1 VTTANK
7 RLPLT
12 VIGGFLGAGKT
23 TLLNRW
29 LREAGGLRMAV
40 LVNDFGAL
48 NIDAE
53 LIAAT
58 HGDTTALTNGCVCCQ
73 IGDDLGRALVDV
85 IEAKTPFDA
94 VVIEASGVSDPWRIA
109 QIGMAAP
116 ELSLEGVIV
125 LVDASAVA
133 QQAKDPLLADT
144 LARQVKSADLVVV
157 NKADL
162 ASAQALRDSEGV
174 GGGDGAGYAV
184 HRDGRSGGAAG
195 AARGRAARGSRGACL
210 RRALSRGPSPR
221 ARPRAW
227 PRTWPRARPRT
238 RPLAR
243 PRPWS
248 ARPRRAVPDMERATR
263 RRHLRGR
270 AACLAARDA
279 TRRAAAQG
287 AAAHRRERMV
297 GGAVRRTPRQP
308 AQGPGTRGRSACGRG
323 RHRPARSVARD
334 GAEGILR
341 ALTLGAPRSCCN
353 RAFSFF
359 SAQAADA

>member
-1 VTTANK
+1 VTTTPGK

-29 LREAGGLRMAV
+29 LREANGLRMAV

-73 IGDDLGRALVDV
+73 IGDDLGRALVEV

-116 ELSLEGVIV
+116 ELSLEAVIV

-133 QQAKDPLLADT
+133 QQSLDPLLADT
-144 LARQVKSADLVVV
+144 LVRQLKSADLVVV

-162 ASAQALRDSEGV
+162 ASAQAMAAAMGWVEATVPGTPCIRTTESAVPLALLSGTPHAAVAPHACGEDCHAHHDHGAPDHGAVFQTWSAQPDAVVPAAALRAWLRAMPPGVLRLKGLLRTGEGEWSQV
-174 GGGDGAGYAV
+174 QYAGRHGSLRKASPPAGDA
-184 HRDGRSGGAAG
+184 
-195 AARGRAARGSRGACL
+195 RAAVVAIG
-210 RRALSRGPSPR
+210 
-221 ARPRAW
+221 
-227 PRTWPRARPRT
+227 
-238 RPLAR
+238 
-243 PRPWS
+243 
-248 ARPRRAVPDMERATR
+248 
-263 RRHLRGR
+263 LRGR
-270 AACLAARDA
+270 LP
-279 TRRAAAQG
+279 
-287 AAAHRRERMV
+287 E
-297 GGAVRRTPRQP
+297 
-308 AQGPGTRGRSACGRG
+308 
-323 RHRPARSVARD
+323 
-334 GAEGILR
+334 E
-341 ALTLGAPRSCCN
+341 ALKE
-353 RAFSFF
+353 FF
-359 SAQAADA
+359 EP

>member
-53 LIAAT
+53 LIAAM

-133 QQAKDPLLADT
+133 LQAKDPLLADT

-162 ASAQALRDSEGV
+162 ASAQALRDAKAWAEATAPGTPCIETVEAAVPLALLAGV
-174 GGGDGAGYAV
+174 
-184 HRDGRSGGAAG
+184 
-195 AARGRAARGSRGACL
+195 
-210 RRALSRGPSPR
+210 PR
-221 ARPRAW
+221 A
-227 PRTWPRARPRT
+227 
-238 RPLAR
+238 
-243 PRPWS
+243 
-248 ARPRRAVPDMERATR
+248 E
-263 RRHLRGR
+263 
-270 AACLAARDA
+270 
-279 TRRAAAQG
+279 
-287 AAAHRRERMV
+287 AAAHVCDAHCHADHDHAHGHDHDHGHGEPDH
-297 GGAVRRTPRQP
+297 GALFQTWSAQPGAVISAAALRAWLREMPPGVLRLKGLLRTGENEWSEVQY
-308 AQGPGTRGRSACGRG
+308 AG
-323 RHRPARSVARD
+323 RHGS
-334 GAEGILR
+334 LR
-341 ALTLGAPRSCCN
+341 K
-353 RAFSFF
+353 
-359 SAQAADA
+359 AQAPAGEARAGVVAIGLRDRLPEAALKAFFAP